1 MARTTFSGPVR
12 AGYQGGDASAQ
23 QPLTPVTINNGNV
36 IPVDEGTAASG
47 FYSRVMPTTG
57 FGSSDY
63 TVPGE
68 AFSVFG
74 RVQCGAPFAVAPSTT
89 FNHMA
94 GTVGEFAVIGTY
106 ANFGLMAGVLGTINT
121 NTLSGDAAV
130 MAFMDGDSGVT
141 TARCAFGVAMAQTT
155 AGSGF
160 EYGIDLKM
168 QDPVLDAGGP
178 SGVIPYKTAEIRLA
192 DDANDDPV
200 VIKVGN
206 FADGAASGLGIGS
219 LGVNTTTGKLFVV
232 DTGGLWQQ
240 VTS

>member
-12 AGYQGGDASAQ
+12 AGYQGGDASPQ
-23 QPLTPVTINNGNV
+23 QPLTPTTINTGNV
-36 IPVDEGTAASG
+36 IPVNEGTATSG

-57 FGSSDY
+57 FGSSAY
-63 TVPGE
+63 ETPGE

-94 GTVGEFAVIGTY
+94 GTVGEFAVIGTF
-106 ANFGLMAGVLGTINT
+106 ANFGLMAGVMGTINT

-130 MAFMDGDSGVT
+130 MAFMDGDSGLT

-178 SGVIPYKTAEIRLA
+178 SGVIAYKTAEIRLA

-206 FADGAASGLGIGS
+206 FADGVASGLGIGS
-219 LGVNTTTGKLFVV
+219 LGVNTTTGKLLVV

>member
-1 MARTTFSGPVR
+1 VR

-106 ANFGLMAGVLGTINT
+106 ANFGLMAGVMGIINT

-141 TARCAFGVAMAQTT
+141 TCRSAFGVAMAQTT

-160 EYGIDLKM
+160 DYGIDLKM

-192 DDANDDPV
+192 NDGAAAPV

-206 FADGAASGLGIGS
+206 FTDGAASGVGKGS
-219 LGVNTTTGKLFVV
+219 LGIDSTDGLLFIS
-232 DTGGLWQQ
+232 DNSGNWQQ
-240 VTS
+240 VTV